1 MVVFPSTM
9 IDVKTQTLLL
19 RKVAASSAIAFALV
33 AALSVLMPVS
43 GGETPADP
51 ALPGA
56 VEKPAFYGFTLK
68 SLSGQD
74 IDFSQYQ
81 GKVVLVVNTASKCGF
96 TSQYAGLEALYK
108 KYAPRGLV
116 VLGFPCNQFGG
127 QEPGDGAEIAT
138 FCQANYGVTFPMF
151 EKIDVNGKEA
161 SPLYV
166 FLKQAAP
173 NDHSNIKWNFTK
185 FLIASNG
192 GVLRRYGSMASPES
206 LEKDIE
212 KALEANQSA
221 EP

>member
-1 MVVFPSTM
+1 MF
-9 IDVKTQTLLL
+9 DVKPQTLLSH
-19 RKVAASSAIAFALV
+19 KVAASSAIAFAIA
-33 AALSVLMPVS
+33 AALSVWLPVR
-43 GGETPADP
+43 GVETLAEP
-51 ALPGA
+51 LPIGA
-56 VEKPAFYGFTLK
+56 SEKPAFYAFTLK
-68 SLSGQD
+68 SLSGQE

-108 KYAPRGLV
+108 KYAPMGFV

-185 FLIASNG
+185 FLIGSNG

-206 LEKDIE
+206 LEKDI
-212 KALEANQSA
+212 ARAFGANQTL
-221 EP
+221 E